1 MDTDILSDLIITK
14 IHSVSTMYNEKNT
27 GGKRN
32 NRPVWAFVIKYEGET
47 RYRSNGREYISN
59 INNLAVLPKGCSY
72 DWRCV
77 ESGHFSIV
85 EFECDMSG
93 SEIFTFNVNN
103 GETYLEIL
111 KRMEIDRALKKTACK
126 LDEFKNLYGL
136 ISSMVK
142 TIDKKYV
149 PSDRKQKISKA
160 IEYIARN
167 YNKRIRNDELAC
179 VSDLSVAY
187 FRKLF
192 RDATGMSPINYVRLF
207 KIKKA
212 KEMLKSDYSSITDIA
227 FSLGYNNVY
236 EFSREFKKCSGISP
250 SEFKKQ

>member
-1 MDTDILSDLIITK
+1 ML
-14 IHSVSTMYNEKNT
+14 
-27 GGKRN
+27 
-32 NRPVWAFVIKYEGET
+32 
-47 RYRSNGREYISN
+47 
-59 INNLAVLPKGCSY
+59 
-72 DWRCV
+72 
-77 ESGHFSIV
+77 
-85 EFECDMSG
+85 
-93 SEIFTFNVNN
+93 
-103 GETYLEIL
+103 
-111 KRMEIDRALKKTACK
+111 
-126 LDEFKNLYGL
+126 
-136 ISSMVK
+136 
-142 TIDKKYV
+142 
-149 PSDRKQKISKA
+149 SDRKQKISKA

-167 YNKRIRNDELAC
+167 YNKHIRNDELAC

-187 FRKLF
+187 FRRLF